1 MLDYYTLQKTLETL
15 SNDEHKYIAKDIA
28 TLCRQGKLTPYFSYN
43 RYTAEKIP
51 MTDRTGKDC
60 EDFEPGTIRLFND
73 GYLTNHQLLD
83 LLDGYSDSVVIG
95 YAHDERGYECELFF
109 NAINSD
115 RYFNDE
121 NYSPYSDND
130 VLTVTKEHLS
140 FKREQVQ
147 SYIASRQTNEQNT
160 PEQQEIAKLKKEI
173 ANLQKQL
180 EERNDTPAGITPLK
194 GLYKHNADKA
204 LFITTGQEL
213 AKYIWSMDTEQ
224 AIRTGDMV
232 QQLKQVMNSID
243 NNLLPDD
250 KAIREW
256 LSGIAPDYA
265 KKSGKPPKDAPREIS
280 LIMRK

>member
-180 EERNDTPAGITPLK
+180 EERNDTPAYDTLLTAIHDKSNEYHAPDLSHAVKLWSNLYIDGLIGTDSHSNKADRWINSNTSYGNNAEDSSVKRLRQVSTPLK
-194 GLYKHNADKA
+194 DFG
-204 LFITTGQEL
+204 GQ
-213 AKYIWSMDTEQ
+213 
-224 AIRTGDMV
+224 
-232 QQLKQVMNSID
+232 
-243 NNLLPDD
+243 
-250 KAIREW
+250 
-256 LSGIAPDYA
+256 
-265 KKSGKPPKDAPREIS
+265 
-280 LIMRK
+280 RKR

>member
-160 PEQQEIAKLKKEI
+160 PEQQRIADLENQLAQVK
-173 ANLQKQL
+173 AQL
-180 EERNDTPAGITPLK
+180 EEQTNMPA
-194 GLYKHNADKA
+194 D
-204 LFITTGQEL
+204 
-213 AKYIWSMDTEQ
+213 
-224 AIRTGDMV
+224 
-232 QQLKQVMNSID
+232 
-243 NNLLPDD
+243 DD
-250 KAIREW
+250 KDLSTRSKNLAAKIILALIDIAELDRDSLPYQYDNLRSNNRFIHDQIEANGMKVSPQKIGDWLDLAIKQTT
-256 LSGIAPDYA
+256 D
-265 KKSGKPPKDAPREIS
+265 K
-280 LIMRK
+280 